1 MISARGPSTSYLPP
15 SYAVSKSPSHFQSA
29 DSGSLS
35 LHQQYAASSVS
46 HGSAYFGQRNTP
58 SIQIPIIRND
68 YNSDGA
74 GNYNF
79 GYSLSHRLFI
89 NLTELIKEIFRFYY
103 ESFETGNGIKRDEN
117 GEFHIIGPDGS
128 LNVHGSYSYTGD
140 DGRVYSVNYKAD
152 SNGFH
157 AVGAHLPT
165 PPPTSSRAGL
175 QAYGQHGLEPDNN
188 YLLPKRTSGYD
199 YGKLH

>member
-1 MISARGPSTSYLPP
+1 MKFLISVAVVIFSSNMISARGPSTSYLPP

-29 DSGSLS
+29 DTGSIS

-79 GYSLSHRLFI
+79 G
-89 NLTELIKEIFRFYY
+89 
-103 ESFETGNGIKRDEN
+103 FETGNGIKRDEN

-199 YGKLH
+199 YSKLH